1 MPSWAVKQR
10 REHEGKGAEGKER
23 TQALKAATTA
33 GPLPGLTTKA
43 SKKSEREEEEEND
56 AISMAVADS
65 EERRARRL
73 RHKEQ
78 RARVRA
84 NMMATAMVSMV
95 MRSYTYQITV
105 YNEYKRHLDA
115 DGHGGT
121 QVARQQPAHHVGA
134 CDHQAGRA
142 ERQDHTRPAAPP
154 HPAGHQDHH
163 VTPQD
168 L

>member
-1 MPSWAVKQR
+1 MQSSENLATMKGGKTRRSVGAQDAEAWYMPSWAVKQR
-10 REHEGKGAEGKER
+10 REHEDKGAEGKER

-73 RHKEQ
+73 RHREQ

-84 NMMATAMVSMV
+84 NMMATAMVSIV
-95 MRSYTYQITV
+95 W
-105 YNEYKRHLDA
+105 
-115 DGHGGT
+115 
-121 QVARQQPAHHVGA
+121 P
-134 CDHQAGRA
+134 CDRMPINHYI
-142 ERQDHTRPAAPP
+142 
-154 HPAGHQDHH
+154 
-163 VTPQD
+163 
-168 L
+168 